1 MLKILII
8 GGAGYI
14 GSHVTRAFL
23 DRKDKITVFD
33 NLSSGCRENLFEE
46 AEFVLG
52 DILDYNSLCNV
63 MAKGFDVVVHL
74 AALKA
79 AGESMT
85 KPEKYAINNICGTIN
100 IINAMAHTNI
110 KNIIFSSSASVYG
123 MPKYIPV
130 DENHPLEPINFYG
143 YTKLEIENLLKW
155 YDKLKNIRFA
165 SLRYFN
171 AAGYDINGKIKGLER
186 NPQNLLPIVMETA
199 CGIRKEMFIFGDD
212 YDTKDGT
219 GIRDYIHVNDLAVAH
234 ILACKYV
241 IKNNKSIIVNLGSE
255 KGLSV
260 KEIIAMAEKI
270 TKRKIN
276 ANVTQRRL
284 GDPAIMLAS
293 SKKAKEI
300 LGWEPKYSDC
310 ETLIKSMWD
319 VYKNKTVN
327 NE

>member
-1 MLKILII
+1 VLKILII

>member
-1 MLKILII
+1 VLKILII

-276 ANVTQRRL
+276 AIVTQRRL